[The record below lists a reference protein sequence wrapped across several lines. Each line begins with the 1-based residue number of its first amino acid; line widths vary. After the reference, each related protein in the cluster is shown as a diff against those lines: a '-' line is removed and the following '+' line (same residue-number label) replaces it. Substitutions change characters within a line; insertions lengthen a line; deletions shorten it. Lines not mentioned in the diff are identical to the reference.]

1 MARKK
6 NTVRADGRIAV
17 QIYLGRD
24 ENGKRKYKTVY
35 GATQKEADA
44 KAEAVKA
51 KIGKGL
57 DILSQQDTFG
67 AWRKL
72 WWTVKQPQ
80 IGSGTQ
86 TMYRA
91 AQKRM
96 GPLDGMGISKIKTA
110 DIDVLLISA
119 AEEGLSHRSLS
130 ILRMTIGQIFDYAID
145 NRVVD
150 YNPADRAKVP
160 AGSGKQV
167 RRALTDEEQ
176 TMIRSLPHRAQT
188 AAMIMMY
195 AGLRRGELLALTWD
209 DIDLDAS
216 TITVNKTLE
225 FVSGKPQIKNS
236 PKTEAGNRVVTIP
249 EILAEYLRNVPHKA
263 PIICP
268 NASGK
273 YMSTTAW
280 SRLWQSYIVDL
291 NVTYGAAAG
300 MSKHN
305 PHGIPISID
314 FTAHCLRHTYATLL
328 YKAGV
333 DVLTAQ
339 YLLGHADVQTTL
351 GIYTHLDAELKQ
363 RGLDKL
369 NDYLSDR
376 IKD

>member
-1 MARKK
+1 MARRR

-35 GATQKEADA
+35 GTTQKEADA

-72 WWTVKQPQ
+72 WWTVKQTQ

-91 AQKRM
+91 AQKHM
-96 GPLDGMGISKIKTA
+96 GALDGMGISKIKTA

-249 EILAEYLRNVPHKA
+249 EILAEYLRNVPHTTS
-263 PIICP
+263 IVCP

-273 YMSTTAW
+273 YMSATAW
-280 SRLWQSYIVDL
+280 NKLWKSYIIDL
-291 NVTYGAAAG
+291 NITYGAAAG

-351 GIYTHLDAELKQ
+351 GIYTHLDAKLKQ

-376 IKD
+376 KKE

>member
-1 MARKK
+1 MARRR

-35 GATQKEADA
+35 GTTQKEADA

-72 WWTVKQPQ
+72 WWTVKQTQ

-91 AQKRM
+91 AQKHM
-96 GPLDGMGISKIKTA
+96 GALDGMGISKIKTA

-150 YNPADRAKVP
+150 YNPASRARVP

-167 RRALTDEEQ
+167 RRSLTDEEQ
-176 TMIRSLPHRAQT
+176 AMILSLPHRAQT

-209 DIDLDAS
+209 DIDLDAAA
-216 TITVNKTLE
+216 ITVNKTLE
-225 FVSGKPQIKNS
+225 FTAGKPQIKNS
-236 PKTEAGNRVVTIP
+236 PKTEAGNRVVAIP
-249 EILAEYLRNVPHKA
+249 EILTEYLRNVPHTTS
-263 PIICP
+263 IVCP

-273 YMSTTAW
+273 YMSATAW
-280 SRLWQSYIVDL
+280 NKLWKSYIIDL
-291 NVTYGAAAG
+291 NITYGAAAG

-376 IKD
+376 KKE

>member
-6 NTVRADGRIAV
+6 NMVRADGRIAV

-24 ENGKRKYKTVY
+24 ESGKRKYKTVY

-72 WWTVKQPQ
+72 WWTVKQTQ

-91 AQKRM
+91 AQNRM
-96 GPLDGMGISKIKTA
+96 EPLDGMGISKIKTA

-263 PIICP
+263 PIVCP

-280 SRLWQSYIVDL
+280 SRLWRSYIVDL

-369 NDYLSDR
+369 NDYLSDHA
-376 IKD
+376 KN

>member
-1 MARKK
+1 M
-6 NTVRADGRIAV
+6 
-17 QIYLGRD
+17 
-24 ENGKRKYKTVY
+24 
-35 GATQKEADA
+35 
-44 KAEAVKA
+44 
-51 KIGKGL
+51 
-57 DILSQQDTFG
+57 
-67 AWRKL
+67 
-72 WWTVKQPQ
+72 
-80 IGSGTQ
+80 
-86 TMYRA
+86 
-91 AQKRM
+91 
-96 GPLDGMGISKIKTA
+96 
-110 DIDVLLISA
+110 
-119 AEEGLSHRSLS
+119 
-130 ILRMTIGQIFDYAID
+130 
-145 NRVVD
+145 
-150 YNPADRAKVP
+150 P

-369 NDYLSDR
+369 NDYLSDHA
-376 IKD
+376 KN

>member
-1 MARKK
+1 MARRR

-35 GATQKEADA
+35 GTTQKEADA

-72 WWTVKQPQ
+72 WWTVKQTQ

-91 AQKRM
+91 AQKHM
-96 GPLDGMGISKIKTA
+96 GALDGMGISKIKTA

-263 PIICP
+263 PIVCP

-376 IKD
+376 KKE

>member
-96 GPLDGMGISKIKTA
+96 GSLDGMGISKIKTA
-110 DIDVLLISA
+110 DIDVLLIAA

-263 PIICP
+263 PIVCP

-369 NDYLSDR
+369 NDYLSNR

>member
-1 MARKK
+1 MARKR

-24 ENGKRKYKTVY
+24 ESGKRKYKTVY

-72 WWTVKQPQ
+72 WWTVKQTQ

-91 AQKRM
+91 AQNRM

-263 PIICP
+263 PIVCP

-369 NDYLSDR
+369 NDYLSNR